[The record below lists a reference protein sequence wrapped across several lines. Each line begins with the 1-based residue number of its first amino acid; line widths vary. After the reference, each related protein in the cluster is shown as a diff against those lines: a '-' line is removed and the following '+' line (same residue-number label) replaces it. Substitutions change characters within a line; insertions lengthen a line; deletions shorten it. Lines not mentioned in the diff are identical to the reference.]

1 MTDRYIRRFALPQR
15 LYTDGAPVVL
25 AAGVLLED
33 TRSPRLVAQ
42 LKWKSVDPRTVTAL
56 TVSVRC
62 PDAGRTDT
70 VFTYGDLQAA
80 RGQAFGQ
87 YTAVVLPWSDAQ
99 SMEVR
104 AVSAVFGDGTVWRAA
119 EDARW
124 ESLPAFTALDEAV
137 GDASLLALSRGLPS
151 SRYAYWSGQG
161 IWYCACGSVNRGGE
175 TTCHRCG
182 CQKETAARLAT
193 AAGLA
198 AVRQAQLDEAARQRM
213 EEVRARLRA
222 EKAAP
227 AAGAEAAASGQTDAQ
242 AAKPGAGKKRGKMAA
257 ILAVAVVVIAAAAFL
272 LPKLG
277 SGGLGIGAEELHV
290 TAPGDGETVTF
301 TVEEN
306 DEGVCIV
313 TPELVQAQF
322 PQAEYFNMEGVP
334 NMGRR
339 HRHLPHRQLPD
350 GPAGHQPG
358 PAGLPGGVG
367 QLQCQR

>member
-1 MTDRYIRRFALPQR
+1 MSDRYIRRFALPPR
-15 LYTDGAPVVL
+15 LYTDGSPVVL

-62 PDAGRTDT
+62 PDAGGTDT

-104 AVSAVFGDGTVWRAA
+104 AVSAVFGDGTVWTAA

-161 IWYCACGSVNRGGE
+161 IWYCACGSVNRDGE

-198 AVRQAQLDEAARQRM
+198 AVRQAQLDEAARQAQ
-213 EEVRARLRA
+213 ERAQR
-222 EKAAP
+222 
-227 AAGAEAAASGQTDAQ
+227 AAGTS
-242 AAKPGAGKKRGKMAA
+242 
-257 ILAVAVVVIAAAAFL
+257 
-272 LPKLG
+272 
-277 SGGLGIGAEELHV
+277 
-290 TAPGDGETVTF
+290 AP
-301 TVEEN
+301 
-306 DEGVCIV
+306 
-313 TPELVQAQF
+313 
-322 PQAEYFNMEGVP
+322 
-334 NMGRR
+334 
-339 HRHLPHRQLPD
+339 
-350 GPAGHQPG
+350 
-358 PAGLPGGVG
+358 
-367 QLQCQR
+367 

>member
-1 MTDRYIRRFALPQR
+1 MSDRYIRRFALPQR

-42 LKWKSVDPRTVTAL
+42 LKWKSVDRRTVTAL

-62 PDAGRTDT
+62 PDTGGADT
-70 VFTYGDLQAA
+70 VFTYKELRAV

-104 AVSAVFGDGTVWRAA
+104 AVSAVFGDGTVWTAP

-124 ESLPAFTALDEAV
+124 KSLPAFTALDEAV

-161 IWYCACGSVNRGGE
+161 IWYCACGGVNRDGE

-182 CQKETAARLAT
+182 CQRETAARLAT

-198 AVRQAQLDEAARQRM
+198 AVRQAQLDEAARQAQERAQRAA
-213 EEVRARLRA
+213 EARQQRAARRPGSGWRKSAPGSARKRRRLPLERKLTPPVRPTHRRQSPAQGKNAARWRRSLPSQWWSSRPLRSCCLNWA
-222 EKAAP
+222 
-227 AAGAEAAASGQTDAQ
+227 AAASPA
-242 AAKPGAGKKRGKMAA
+242 
-257 ILAVAVVVIAAAAFL
+257 LA
-272 LPKLG
+272 
-277 SGGLGIGAEELHV
+277 
-290 TAPGDGETVTF
+290 
-301 TVEEN
+301 
-306 DEGVCIV
+306 
-313 TPELVQAQF
+313 
-322 PQAEYFNMEGVP
+322 
-334 NMGRR
+334 RR
-339 HRHLPHRQLPD
+339 S
-350 GPAGHQPG
+350 
-358 PAGLPGGVG
+358 
-367 QLQCQR
+367 CM